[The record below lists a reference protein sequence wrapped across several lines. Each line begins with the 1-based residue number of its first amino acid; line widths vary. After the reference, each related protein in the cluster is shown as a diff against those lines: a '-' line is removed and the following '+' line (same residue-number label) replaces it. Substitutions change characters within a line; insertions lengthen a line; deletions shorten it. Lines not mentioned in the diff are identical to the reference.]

1 MKGREWKGEEKEAE
15 GRARTEGKRDIS
27 KGENR
32 TRIKEIQRAEREKGS
47 EKSGVEKIV

>member
-1 MKGREWKGEEKEAE
+1 MKGREWKGEEKEAG

-32 TRIKEIQRAEREKGS
+32 TRIKEIWRAEREKGS
-47 EKSGVEKIV
+47 EKSGIEKIV